1 MRILLVEDDQA
12 VLDALQAILIRQ
24 DYLVDV
30 ATDGDMGWELAQSIS
45 YDLILLDVMLPKLDG
60 ISFCRRLRE
69 QKNPVPILL
78 LTARDTTTDKSLG
91 LDNGADDYVVKP
103 FDHQEL
109 SARIR
114 ALLRRGSTP
123 TASILECGLLQLDPY
138 SRQVMY
144 GNQVL
149 QFSRKEYLLLELFLR
164 NQQRVFSRSAIVDQ
178 LWTCGEDPPSEDT
191 VKSHIKS
198 IRRKLQTVAAE
209 DLIETVYGQGYRINP
224 TYLTGKSDKQVQLQT
239 RSLAQVEARVETLDL
254 ERQQLVE
261 QQLDKQ
267 QIVDLAVAEIWQ
279 RTRGTSL
286 DRIAFLHQFMQML
299 KVNTFDEV
307 ARQEAIQS
315 AHKLAGS
322 LGTFGFEEGSR
333 LARQIELLLQS
344 EGNPKAIAYQAEPLI
359 TELHTQLDSHI
370 NGDGQ
375 VPRSDRAQSALIQD
389 DQPLL
394 LIVDPDLEVAESI
407 AAESVAWKIR
417 AAIATDL
424 KSARLQLDREAPQVV
439 LLDTALTNAE
449 ENGQILLN
457 ELSQRT
463 PSIPVVVF
471 SAQDKSADR
480 LIALKLGGQLF
491 LQKPT
496 TPSQVLRAVVGLLQP
511 SNCLDAKILAVDDD
525 PQILLLLKEILEP
538 EGISLTGLQDSSE
551 FWETLKS
558 IQPDLLI
565 LDINLSTLSG
575 LDLCQSVRNDFQWS
589 WLPILFLTGNADR
602 ETIQQV
608 FAVGADDYVTKPIVD
623 KELSIQVLNRLK
635 RSRLLRSQAETDVL
649 TGVNNRQQST
659 QALNQLLQ
667 LAHLSQ
673 QPLCLAVLDLDY
685 FKRIND
691 RYGHIQG
698 DRVLRQFGQ
707 FLKQKFRSGDVVAR
721 WGGEEFVVGMYGI
734 TRSDGIER
742 LAEILEEWRSLG
754 IVTSTGE
761 PLYVSFSAGI
771 AQYPCDGSSLQILY
785 RTADATLYRAKQCG
799 RDCILSTAWQP
810 LSQQTEVDVLLAY
823 PNTPFAYSLQKALKT
838 RGYHS
843 RWVQSF
849 RAMLALSEDSRMDLE
864 SNVLLLSDELPDVN
878 IIDLLKQLDEKVRQQ
893 THVIL
898 LLNQPDKIEAAQA
911 LGIQDYFLTPCS
923 AAVIMQRLR
932 QLLIV

>member
-1 MRILLVEDDQA
+1 MRILLVEDDQS
-12 VLDALQAILIRQ
+12 VLEALQAILIKQ

-30 ATDGDMGWELAQSIS
+30 ATDGEMGWELAQAIS

-78 LTARDTTTDKSLG
+78 LTARDTTNDKSLG

-114 ALLRRGSTP
+114 ALLRRGNTP
-123 TASILECGLLQLDPY
+123 TLSILECGLLQLDSH

-198 IRRKLQTVAAE
+198 IRRKLQAVAAE
-209 DLIETVYGQGYRINP
+209 DFIETVYGQGYRINP
-224 TYLTGKSDKQVQLQT
+224 MYLSSESDKLVPPQAQ
-239 RSLAQVEARVETLDL
+239 SLMPTGVLDL
-254 ERQQLVE
+254 DYHLE

-286 DRIAFLHQFMQML
+286 DRITLLSQFVQML
-299 KVNTFDEV
+299 KVNSFDEV
-307 ARQEAIQS
+307 SRQEAIQS

-344 EGNPKAIAYQAEPLI
+344 EGNPKAIAHQAEPLI
-359 TELHTQLDSHI
+359 SELHIQLDSPI
-370 NGDGQ
+370 NDKAQ
-375 VPRSDRAQSALIQD
+375 VPRSEKPQSALIQD

-394 LIVDPDLEVAESI
+394 LIVDIDLELAESI
-407 AAESVAWKIR
+407 AAEAVAWKIR

-424 KSARLQLDREAPQVV
+424 QAAQLQLDREAPQVV
-439 LLDTALTNAE
+439 LLDTALTAAE
-449 ENGQILLN
+449 ETGQILLN

-463 PSIPVVVF
+463 PPIPVVVF

-480 LIALKLGGQLF
+480 LTALKLGGQLF

-496 TPSQVLRAVVGLLQP
+496 TPFQVLRAVVGLLQP
-511 SNCLDAKILAVDDD
+511 PNCLDAKILAVDDD
-525 PQILLLLKEILEP
+525 PQVLLLLKEILEP
-538 EGISLTGLQDSSE
+538 EGISLTGLQDPSE

-565 LDINLSTLSG
+565 LDINLATLSG

-589 WLPILFLTGNADR
+589 WLPILFLTINADR

-608 FAVGADDYVTKPIVD
+608 FAVGADDYVTKPILA

-649 TGVNNRQQST
+649 TGVSNRQQST

-685 FKRIND
+685 FKRVND

-721 WGGEEFVVGMYGI
+721 WGGEEFVIGMYGI
-734 TRSDGIER
+734 SRLDGMER
-742 LAEILEEWRSLG
+742 LAESLEEWRSLG
-754 IVTSTGE
+754 MVTSTGE

-771 AQYPCDGSSLQILY
+771 AQYPIDGNSLQILY
-785 RTADATLYRAKQCG
+785 RTADAALYRAKQAG
-799 RDCILSTAWQP
+799 RDCVLSTAWQP
-810 LSQQTEVDVLLAY
+810 LSQQTEIDVLLAY
-823 PNTPFAYSLQKALKT
+823 PNTPFAYSLLKALKT

-843 RWVQSF
+843 RWVQSAQ
-849 RAMLALSEDSRMDLE
+849 AMLTLLE
-864 SNVLLLSDELPDVN
+864 RNHTGFEAKILLLSDELSDMDSIALIRN
-878 IIDLLKQLDEKVRQQ
+878 LDDRVRQQ
-893 THVIL
+893 THIIL

-911 LGIQDYFLTPCS
+911 LGIPDYFLTPCS

-932 QLLIV
+932 QLLIC